1 MCVFCKI
8 INHEIPSKVVYED
21 NDVLAILDVN
31 PLTKGHTVIMPKKH
45 VTSLL
50 EADEETA
57 SKVMNVVG
65 KLSKQITT
73 NLNADGCN
81 ILSNC
86 KEAAG
91 QSVDH
96 MHVHIIPRYNGDNTI
111 ELHSTTETINL
122 DEVLETII
130 Q

>member
-57 SKVMNVVG
+57 SKVMNDVG

>member
-1 MCVFCKI
+1 MCVFCSI
-8 INHEIPSKVVYED
+8 VDHTIPSKVVYED
-21 NDVLAILDVN
+21 DNVLAILDIN
-31 PLTKGHTVIMPKKH
+31 PLSKGHTVVMPKKH

-50 EADEETA
+50 EADEETT
-57 SKVMNVVG
+57 SRVMHVVH
-65 KLSKQITT
+65 KLSNQVVT

-96 MHVHIIPRYNGDNTI
+96 MHIHIIPRYNGDNTI
-111 ELHSTTETINL
+111 ELHPTSEKVDL
-122 DEVLETII
+122 DAVLETIKK
-130 Q
+130 